1 MEIGNRTF
9 ETPKMEV
16 HQGLIAG
23 AGVGTSIGAA
33 KVLAPQLKDS
43 FSKSI
48 RAQKDTISQ
57 FKDSGK
63 TIDEYI
69 APLKKKIDIIAN
81 PGSVQ
86 KTMNSI
92 QEKGVE
98 EKLNKFK
105 AAYSDVV
112 EGGTKKAYKDLEKTQ
127 KLIESGKPSKLAAI
141 KSSVAEFAEKAKGKY
156 NSLSANV
163 KEGLKSTKGV
173 KGKFKAVKDAV
184 IKFANETPSVKKAG
198 KLALA
203 GAIIGA
209 GAALIGKAVSS
220 GEEE

>member
-23 AGVGTSIGAA
+23 TAIGASVGAA
-33 KVLAPQLKDS
+33 KTLAPQLKDS

-48 RAQKDTISQ
+48 QTQKDAISQ

-92 QEKGVE
+92 QEKGIE
-98 EKLNKFK
+98 DKLNKFK

-127 KLIESGKPSKLAAI
+127 KLIESGKPSKLAAV
-141 KSSVAEFAEKAKGKY
+141 KSSVVEFALKAKDKY
-156 NSLSANV
+156 NSLSANI

-173 KGKFKAVKDAV
+173 KGKFKAIKDAV

-198 KLALA
+198 KLALV
-203 GAIIGA
+203 GALVGT